1 MSKQKLTSNL
11 ILILFI
17 IFVGSAAFF
26 SDLFK
31 INTKS
36 GSVALDQAHLFT
48 AGELSLSKRISLKN
62 KSGEYIFERD
72 ENNTKSP
79 WHMITPKEISAN
91 SLFIEKLFNSL
102 TEIKIKKILPDEKSN
117 TSNFSLDKPTSTLT
131 LIDQNSNSIVIQ
143 FGLMNSIDNSIYLK
157 ILGKPGIYHVEAPNV
172 PLENAILADLIE
184 SQIFSLNPKTMSI
197 LKVFHSNKKT
207 DPPYLVLEHSQD
219 KWIDSNKAILATDK
233 VEDYLQSLS
242 NLKSHFLIDKPSES
256 QKKLL
261 LLSNRSIEYV
271 LSIEDFKKEI
281 IDYSIRGP
289 FTDIA
294 DLDLKNE
301 EHYLIST
308 SNNLTLY
315 LVKKDFLDLFSK
327 KVDAFKM
334 IQMPITKKNN

>member
-1 MSKQKLTSNL
+1 
-11 ILILFI
+11 
-17 IFVGSAAFF
+17 
-26 SDLFK
+26 
-31 INTKS
+31 
-36 GSVALDQAHLFT
+36 
-48 AGELSLSKRISLKN
+48 
-62 KSGEYIFERD
+62 
-72 ENNTKSP
+72 
-79 WHMITPKEISAN
+79 MITPKEISAN